1 MNTTTL
7 KLEEIMVRDIMIR
20 GVVTVQCGEILPKI
34 VELMTKKDI
43 SCIVIV
49 DQSDEAAGIISSL
62 DLVRAFSEKTTV
74 DIEKTTAEDI
84 MTPFVVKAYPEMS
97 LKEISNIMIAK
108 SVHRVIVLSPI
119 GRKPVGL
126 LSATD
131 IVKQMR
137 QIGG

>member
-84 MTPFVVKAYPEMS
+84 MTPFVVEAYPEMS

-137 QIGG
+137 QIGD

>member
-20 GVVTVQCGEILPKI
+20 GVATVQCGEILPKI
-34 VELMTKKDI
+34 AELMTEEDI

-62 DLVRAFSEKTTV
+62 DLVRAFSEKTTA

-84 MTPFVVKAYPEMS
+84 MTPFVVEAYPEMS

-108 SVHRVIVLSPI
+108 SVHRAIVLSPI

-131 IVKQMR
+131 IVKQM
-137 QIGG
+137 

>member
-62 DLVRAFSEKTTV
+62 DLVRAFSEKTTA

-84 MTPFVVKAYPEMS
+84 MTPFVVEAYPEMS

>member
-1 MNTTTL
+1 MKTTPL
-7 KLEEIMVRDIMIR
+7 KLEEIMVRDIMVR
-20 GVVTVQCGEILPKI
+20 GVVTVQCSEMLPKI
-34 VELMTKKDI
+34 AEIMTEEDI

-62 DLVRAFSEKTTV
+62 DLVRAFSEQTTA

-84 MTPFVVKAYPEMS
+84 MTPFVVEAYPEMN
-97 LKEISNIMIAK
+97 LREVSNIMIAK

-131 IVKQMR
+131 IVKQIR
-137 QIGG
+137 KIGR

>member
-84 MTPFVVKAYPEMS
+84 MTPFVVEAYPEMS

-119 GRKPVGL
+119 GIKPVGL

-137 QIGG
+137 QIGD

>member
-7 KLEEIMVRDIMIR
+7 KLDELMVRDIMIR

-84 MTPFVVKAYPEMS
+84 MTPFVVEAYPEMS

>member
-1 MNTTTL
+1 METTTL
-7 KLEEIMVRDIMIR
+7 ELEGMLVRDIMVR
-20 GVVTVQCGEILPKI
+20 GVVTVQSGETVFKVAEIMAD
-34 VELMTKKDI
+34 EDI

-49 DQSDEAAGIISSL
+49 DQSDEAAGIISSF
-62 DLVRAFSEKTTV
+62 DLMKVFSEKTNA

-84 MTPFVVKAYPEMS
+84 MTPVIEAYPEMN
-97 LKEISNIMIAK
+97 LKEVSNIMIAK
-108 SVHRVIVLSPI
+108 RVHRVIVLSPV

-137 QIGG
+137 HIGA

>member
-62 DLVRAFSEKTTV
+62 DLVRAFSEKTTA

-84 MTPFVVKAYPEMS
+84 MTPFVVEAHPEMS

>member
-1 MNTTTL
+1 METTTL
-7 KLEEIMVRDIMIR
+7 KLEEMLVRDIMVR
-20 GVVTVQCGEILPKI
+20 GVVTVQSGETVFKVAEIMAD
-34 VELMTKKDI
+34 EDI

-49 DQSDEAAGIISSL
+49 GQSDEAAGIISSF
-62 DLVRAFSEKTTV
+62 DLMKVFSEKTTA

-84 MTPFVVKAYPEMS
+84 MTSVVVEAYPEMN
-97 LKEISNIMIAK
+97 LKEVSNIMIAK
-108 SVHRVIVLSPI
+108 RVHRVIVLSPV

-137 QIGG
+137 HIGA

>member
-7 KLEEIMVRDIMIR
+7 KLEGIMVRDIMIR

-34 VELMTKKDI
+34 IEIMTEEDI
-43 SCIVIV
+43 SSIVVV

-62 DLVRAFSEKTTV
+62 DLVRAFSEKTTA
-74 DIEKTTAEDI
+74 DIEKTAAEDI
-84 MTPFVVKAYPEMS
+84 MTPFVVEAYPEMS
-97 LKEISNIMIAK
+97 MKEVSNIMIAK
-108 SVHRVIVLSPI
+108 SVHRVIVLSPV
-119 GRKPVGL
+119 GRKPVGV

-137 QIGG
+137 QIKG

>member
-1 MNTTTL
+1 MATTL
-7 KLEEIMVRDIMIR
+7 KLEEIMVRDIMVR
-20 GVVTVQCGEILPKI
+20 GVVTVQCDEILPKI
-34 VELMTKKDI
+34 AELMTKEDI

-62 DLVRAFSEKTTV
+62 DLVRAFSEKTTA

-84 MTPFVVKAYPEMS
+84 MTPFVVEAYPEMS
-97 LKEISNIMIAK
+97 LKEISNIMIVK
-108 SVHRVIVLSPI
+108 SVHRAIVLSPI

-137 QIGG
+137 QTEG